1 MLWQLSHAPD
11 TLVLHTTEA
20 GDPACADLQKL
31 STDKEDIRDLYVD
44 YLTQYRRCLAET
56 EIDKLDSEWCTL
68 DEKWMQIRY
77 PIQVVHDIEYAPSPL
92 FLSPWEPSWHSS
104 KSFPCSHCIAAFLR
118 GWALRCCLQGLLY
131 QYV

>member
-1 MLWQLSHAPD
+1 MLDYQPMHLDSTNVHNRNRKLAR
-11 TLVLHTTEA
+11 
-20 GDPACADLQKL
+20 ADLQKL

-77 PIQVVHDIEYAPSPL
+77 PIQVVHDIEYAPSN
-92 FLSPWEPSWHSS
+92 
-104 KSFPCSHCIAAFLR
+104 
-118 GWALRCCLQGLLY
+118 LQTS
-131 QYV
+131 